1 MAIIFSINRII
12 SNDRILYI
20 NRIFPIDRIFSINI
34 IFSIDRIFLTI
45 SNSEKK
51 KIQKT
56 DNLTVYCLDPQWPSG
71 PLRSNH
77 YSIEL
82 IELLL
87 LLEIFLLLQLLWQFS
102 YIHKL
107 QHNGWNLRYNRW
119 NSIKYIHESKYYN
132 NFYQ

>member
-1 MAIIFSINRII
+1 MKIQKTDNLTVYCLDPQWPSFFSINRII

-20 NRIFPIDRIFSINI
+20 NRIFPIDRIVSINI

-82 IELLL
+82 IEFLL
-87 LLEIFLLLQLLWQFS
+87 LLEIFLSFQFLS
-102 YIHKL
+102 FTFYIHV
-107 QHNGWNLRYNRW
+107 HVTT
-119 NSIKYIHESKYYN
+119 
-132 NFYQ
+132 